1 MSSTTGRARSPVT
14 EPSEELRAA
23 YRSALAAYLDAGS
36 EHQLEAAY
44 AVGRQAVAA
53 GIPLLSFVNL
63 HREAVASLQTEE
75 ARGLGPMDTAATYQF
90 LVEALATFEMTQRG
104 YSEAQERARWEREQ
118 SLMLQRN
125 LLPPALPDVAGID
138 LAVRYLAG
146 EPGSHAGGDWYDV
159 IILDDG
165 HVALVMGDMSGH
177 GLSAAAAMGQLRMAV
192 LAYAIAGYEPVGVVQ
207 QVDEL
212 VQRLGSGDIATLVY
226 VVVDPGRGRLTV
238 VNAGHPPPVLVAP
251 DGTARL
257 LREGHARLVGVQP
270 PLRSRTQSTVDLTPG
285 SQLLL
290 YTDGLIEPLER
301 QGEDGVQRLVDIAQG
316 FTGSP
321 DELCDHVLAELT
333 PEGAQDDICV
343 LTATVT

>member
-1 MSSTTGRARSPVT
+1 MT

-44 AVGRQAVAA
+44 AVGRQALAA

-75 ARGLGPMDTAATYQF
+75 ARGLGPVDTTATYQF
-90 LVEALATFEMTQRG
+90 LAEALATFEMTQRG

-118 SLMLQRN
+118 SLMLQRSM
-125 LLPPALPDVAGID
+125 LPPALPDVAGID

-192 LAYAIAGYEPVGVVQ
+192 LAYAIAGYEPAGVVE

-212 VQRLGSGDIATLVY
+212 VQRLGPATSPPWSTWSSTPAATVSPSSTPATLPRCSSPPTAPPASCARATPAWWACSPRY
-226 VVVDPGRGRLTV
+226 GPGRSRRSTWPPAASCCCTPTGSSSRWSARARTESS
-238 VNAGHPPPVLVAP
+238 ASSTPPRASPGAQTSCATTCSPSSRPRAPRTTSASSPPP
-251 DGTARL
+251 
-257 LREGHARLVGVQP
+257 
-270 PLRSRTQSTVDLTPG
+270 
-285 SQLLL
+285 
-290 YTDGLIEPLER
+290 
-301 QGEDGVQRLVDIAQG
+301 
-316 FTGSP
+316 
-321 DELCDHVLAELT
+321 
-333 PEGAQDDICV
+333 
-343 LTATVT
+343 